1 MISLMQWNQLC
12 TAGLL
17 LFSLVLIGKPRLPA
31 IIRYFA
37 LSSLCLAGLTIT
49 ASLLRDDHEGIYS
62 AAGTFAFKVVFIPL
76 LLAYAARLARASMQ
90 VKFYLRP
97 AATYFVVALV
107 LLASYLVSGRFSAVP
122 FVSIALVL
130 LGLTYMIMRKDLY
143 SQIIG
148 FMVMENGVAAYGVMT
163 VGGIPLL
170 IEIGIFLT
178 VTAGALVMAILS
190 RHVQEMYATG
200 DTERLTELTE

>member
-1 MISLMQWNQLC
+1 MNSIGLWNQLL

-17 LFSLVLIGKPRLPA
+17 LFTLMLIGKPRLPA

-37 LSSLCLAGLTIT
+37 LSSLCLAGLTVT
-49 ASLLRDDHEGIYS
+49 ASLLRGEVEGLYS
-62 AAGTFAFKVVFIPL
+62 ALGTLAFKVVFIPAV
-76 LLAYAARLARASMQ
+76 LAYAARRAHASMQ

-97 AATYFVVALV
+97 AATYFAVVMI
-107 LLASYLVSGRFSAVP
+107 LAAAYLVAGRFAAIP
-122 FVSIALVL
+122 FAPIVLVL
-130 LGLTYMIMRKDLY
+130 LGLAFMIMRKDMY

-148 FMVMENGVAAYGVMT
+148 FMVMENGVAAYGVVT

>member
-1 MISLMQWNQLC
+1 MISLTNWNLLF

-31 IIRYFA
+31 IIRHFA
-37 LSSLCLAGLTIT
+37 LSSLCLAGLTVT
-49 ASLLRDDHEGIYS
+49 ASLLRNDPQGIYS
-62 AAGTFAFKVVFIPL
+62 ALGTFAFKVVFIPAV
-76 LLAYAARLARASMQ
+76 LAYAAQRAHASMQ
-90 VKFYLRP
+90 IKFYLRP

-107 LLASYLVSGRFSAVP
+107 LLASYLVSARFAIVP
-122 FVSIALVL
+122 FVPVALVL
-130 LGLTYMIMRKDLY
+130 LGLSYMIMRKDLY

-178 VTAGALVMAILS
+178 VTAGALVMAVLS

>member
-1 MISLMQWNQLC
+1 MITLTLWNQLF

-31 IIRYFA
+31 IIRHFA
-37 LSSLCLAGLTIT
+37 LASLCLAGLTVT
-49 ASLLRDDHEGIYS
+49 ASLLRGDEHGIYG
-62 AAGTFAFKVVFIPL
+62 AVGTFTFKVVFIPL
-76 LLAYAARLARASMQ
+76 ILAYAARRAHASMQ

-107 LLASYLVSGRFSAVP
+107 LLVSYLASARFEAVP
-122 FVSIALVL
+122 FVSVALVL

-148 FMVMENGVAAYGVMT
+148 FMVMENGVASYGIIT